1 MDTDAIMAMT
11 RMENDETSPAGK
23 SRIPNA
29 ETKAAMQEVREIM
42 RQKQA
47 VTEPERQSHPLTG
60 AMQGPFSLLDDIF
73 DGDKEIADMFE
84 DKDQMSLG
92 T

>member
-29 ETKAAMQEVREIM
+29 ETRAAMQEAREIM
-42 RQKQA
+42 SKKQA
-47 VTEPERQSHPLTG
+47 RFTD
-60 AMQGPFSLLDDIF
+60 A
-73 DGDKEIADMFE
+73 DGIMNALEE
-84 DKDQMSLG
+84 DR
-92 T
+92 